1 MLEIY
6 KEQLFDL
13 LNINRVG
20 LKIKELPNKGG
31 VFVKGLTN
39 VAVDCE
45 EDIMDSI
52 TLGYN
57 SK

>member
-1 MLEIY
+1 V
-6 KEQLFDL
+6 
-13 LNINRVG
+13 NRVG